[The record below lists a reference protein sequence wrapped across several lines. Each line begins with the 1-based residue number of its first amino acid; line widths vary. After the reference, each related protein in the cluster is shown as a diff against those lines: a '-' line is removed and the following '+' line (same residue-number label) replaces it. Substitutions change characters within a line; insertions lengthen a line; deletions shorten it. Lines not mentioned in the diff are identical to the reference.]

1 MIRPQRPELRISE
14 RGKEMHAWE
23 EERDSIKN
31 QPASPSQP
39 ARGGG
44 AQEGSKD
51 WGTGRGRKDQDLK
64 SQSSQMERAGD
75 SGTGRARP
83 RGGGWGRR
91 WGKGQ
96 EQMRAP
102 EAWNRA
108 LDTEN

>member
-1 MIRPQRPELRISE
+1 M
-14 RGKEMHAWE
+14 RGRKRETAS
-23 EERDSIKN
+23 RTS
-31 QPASPSQP
+31 QPASKG
-39 ARGGG
+39 GGG

-64 SQSSQMERAGD
+64 SRSSQMESAGD

-102 EAWNRA
+102 GAWNRA
-108 LDTEN
+108 LDTEI

>member
-1 MIRPQRPELRISE
+1 
-14 RGKEMHAWE
+14 MHAWE